1 MNITNRIFKNAS
13 ILTAI
18 VLVLFF
24 GLYILFSLNG
34 AITSQQYYSY
44 SIFICSFI
52 VLPLFTLF
60 SFFSILKLS
69 KERAKNATTIEEL
82 MTFKEGFRLGFF
94 TLLIAGIVSL
104 AVIFIFFNTAGEWAQ
119 ASLKDGILDTFMINM
134 DPELAEQVEKTR
146 NVPEIQKI
154 NLFSTKNFFGLFSMF
169 LSFYMAISAMFS
181 QFLKKRVY

>member
-1 MNITNRIFKNAS
+1 M
-13 ILTAI
+13 
-18 VLVLFF
+18 
-24 GLYILFSLNG
+24 GY
-34 AITSQQYYSY
+34 
-44 SIFICSFI
+44 
-52 VLPLFTLF
+52 
-60 SFFSILKLS
+60 
-69 KERAKNATTIEEL
+69 
-82 MTFKEGFRLGFF
+82 
-94 TLLIAGIVSL
+94 
-104 AVIFIFFNTAGEWAQ
+104 Q

>member
-1 MNITNRIFKNAS
+1 MNITKRIFKNSA
-13 ILTAI
+13 ILTSC
-18 VLVLFF
+18 VLILFF
-24 GLYILFSLNG
+24 GLYVLFSLNG

-52 VLPLFTLF
+52 VLPLFACF

-69 KERAKNATTIEEL
+69 KQKAKTAETVDDL

-94 TLLIAGIVSL
+94 TLFISGIVSL

-119 ASLKDGILDTFMINM
+119 DPLKDGILDTFMINM
-134 DPELAEQVEKTR
+134 DPELAEQVEGTK
-146 NVPEIQKI
+146 NAPEIKAI
-154 NLFSTKNFFGLFSMF
+154 NLFSVKNFFGLFSMF
-169 LSFYMAISAMFS
+169 LSFYMAISAMFA